1 MRRRGRRL
9 LHQFWFEV
17 FLREPPYGESLAAA
31 RQARDR
37 LDWDRAVHHFRQASR
52 VRPDSN
58 GVRIQLGHAL
68 KESGLLVDAEM
79 IYRDAIAREPT
90 SAEGFLHLGHVLKM
104 QKRRSESVEAYLK
117 AVSLAP
123 ENEFA
128 RAEVA
133 GHGLKHRLPR
143 LTNRKKR
150 STELTATLGVLVEEL
165 RRALNEIAVEANFP
179 ADAWDVFRQA
189 YPTFPPPVPSKDGST
204 ILVIVDARG
213 ASPHQ
218 VRSTLV
224 ALGNQTDRAWKAL
237 ILATEHI
244 ADHPVA
250 SRVWVDTR
258 LTFIGDA
265 PDAPDAIADHV
276 ADGPAH
282 CVLLSGDTCLDPQAL
297 GWLRFAAAESGAEV
311 VYADHDH
318 RQSPKPSTVTLG
330 APALYARPEFY
341 DLLTTPVPP
350 AVLLL
355 AEADVREVAS
365 TLMKVDGLRHRRDI
379 LLNRV
384 QSGARVV
391 HLPVVLS
398 SVNTTPEIDEPDV
411 APLPA
416 KAPAD
421 SLRLESARIRV
432 VVPTRD
438 QAALLK
444 ACVAS
449 LRSLAARPDLLDI
462 IVLDNR
468 SVDAPTR
475 ALLARLARTKG
486 VAVKTVDEPFNWSRF
501 NNLGVESCS
510 SDIFIFANNDIEMLT
525 AGWDDVVRRR
535 LSDARIGVL
544 GARLFY
550 EDRTI
555 QHAGILIGAVGGR
568 PIHEGRGAHAEDG
581 GPLGRWRRTREAAAV
596 TGAFMAIRS
605 EVFQRVDGFNT
616 SLAIAYNDVDFCLRI
631 RKAGF
636 AVLYAAEIE
645 AIHYESKTRG
655 FSVSEDKTAWD
666 DAEFEELA
674 NLWGD
679 DALRD
684 PFISPYLTFAA
695 GGAMDGFKPPSLET
709 VLKAILE

>member
-1 MRRRGRRL
+1 
-9 LHQFWFEV
+9 
-17 FLREPPYGESLAAA
+17 
-31 RQARDR
+31 
-37 LDWDRAVHHFRQASR
+37 
-52 VRPDSN
+52 
-58 GVRIQLGHAL
+58 
-68 KESGLLVDAEM
+68 
-79 IYRDAIAREPT
+79 
-90 SAEGFLHLGHVLKM
+90 M

-143 LTNRKKR
+143 LANSNKR
-150 STELTATLGVLVEEL
+150 SAELSATLSVLVEEL
-165 RRALNEIAVEANFP
+165 RRALNEIAVEANFS
-179 ADAWDVFRQA
+179 ADAWDAFRQA
-189 YPTFPPPVPSKDGST
+189 FPTFPPPVPSKDGST
-204 ILVIVDARG
+204 ILVIVDART

-224 ALGNQTDRAWKAL
+224 ALSNQTDRDWSAL
-237 ILATEHI
+237 IVATEHI

-250 SRVWVDTR
+250 SRVWVDPR
-258 LTFIGDA
+258 LTFVGDV
-265 PDAPDAIADHV
+265 PDALADHV

-282 CVLLSGDTCLDPQAL
+282 LVLLSGDTCLDPQAL
-297 GWLRFAAAESGAEV
+297 SWLRFAAAESGGEV
-311 VYADHDH
+311 IYGDHDH
-318 RQSPKPSTVTLG
+318 RQSPKPATITLG
-330 APALYARPEFY
+330 APVLFARPEFY

-355 AEADVREVAS
+355 AGADVREAAR
-365 TLMKVDGLRHRRDI
+365 TLMKVDGFRHRRDI
-379 LLNRV
+379 LLTRV
-384 QSGARVV
+384 RSGAKIV

-398 SVNTTPEIDEPDV
+398 SVNAAPEVHEKDF

-416 KAPAD
+416 MAPAD
-421 SLRLESARIRV
+421 SLRLENARIRV

-449 LRSLAARPDLLDI
+449 LRSFAARPDLLEI

-486 VAVKTVDEPFNWSRF
+486 VVVKTVDEPFNWSRF
-501 NNLGVESCS
+501 NNLGVEACP

-525 AGWDDVVRRR
+525 RGWDDVVRRR
-535 LSDARIGVL
+535 LSDPGVGVL

-555 QHAGILIGAVGGR
+555 QHAGIVIGAVGGR

-605 EVFQRVDGFNT
+605 EVFQQVDGFNT
-616 SLAIAYNDVDFCLRI
+616 SLAIAYNDVDFCFRV
-631 RKAGF
+631 RNAGF

-666 DAEFEELA
+666 DAEFEELVH
-674 NLWGD
+674 LWGD
-679 DALRD
+679 NAMRD
-684 PFISPYLTFAA
+684 QFVSPCLTFAA
-695 GGAMDGFKPPSLET
+695 GGAIDGFKPPSVET
-709 VLKAILE
+709 IMKAILE